1 MNTSYHIYQ
10 FEDKCLA
17 HYSYAIISEGK
28 MAVIDPARDPRPY
41 YDHAKR
47 MNAQLVA
54 VIETHPH
61 ADFVSSHLELATT
74 TGATIYV
81 SKLVGAGY
89 EHTTF
94 DDGDT
99 LELGNVVLHSMNT
112 PGHSPDSISILLTHE
127 GVQKA
132 LFSGDTLFVGDVG
145 RPDLREKAG
154 NITAK
159 REELAK
165 MMYNTVQK
173 RLKPLDDQVEVYP
186 AHGAG
191 SLCGKALSTEASTT
205 IGAERMTNYAFKD
218 LTEDEFVTE
227 LTSEQPHIPKYF
239 GNSVA
244 LNRQGAPA
252 FEASIQAVPRLGVLS
267 ESQVQTIANEGVL
280 IVDTRSEVMFKSG
293 HIKGALNIQNG
304 GKFDTWLGTIVAATE
319 PYYLVGANADELE
332 HVIARTAAIGY
343 ESMIAGAFI
352 LKSDDA
358 SSELSRADLAALMDA
373 PEAYTIVDVRNNS
386 EAKERPMFP
395 NAIVLPL
402 PELRERLNEI
412 PLDKPIMVH
421 CAAGYR
427 SAAGASIIVHEL
439 GDKVEVH
446 DVGESIKEVPVVTV

>member
-10 FEDKCLA
+10 FEDKGLA

-28 MAVIDPARDPRPY
+28 MAVVDPARDPRPY

-47 MNAQLVA
+47 MNAELVA

-61 ADFVSSHLELATT
+61 ADFVSCHLELATT

-81 SKLVGAGY
+81 SKLVGAAY

-99 LELGNVVLHSMNT
+99 LELGSIVLHSMNT
-112 PGHSPDSISILLTHE
+112 PGHSPDSISILLTHD

-165 MMYNTVQK
+165 MMYNTVQT
-173 RLKPLDDQVEVYP
+173 RLKPLDDQVVVYP

-191 SLCGKALSTEASTT
+191 SLCGKALSDAATTT
-205 IGAERMTNYAFKD
+205 IGAERLMNYAFRD
-218 LTEDEFVTE
+218 ITEDEFVSE

-244 LNRQGAPA
+244 LNRQGAPS
-252 FEASIQAVPRLGVLS
+252 FEASIQAVPRLGVLT
-267 ESQVQTIANEGVL
+267 EARVQEIADEGVL
-280 IVDTRSEVMFKSG
+280 IVDTRSEVMFKTG
-293 HIKGALNIQNG
+293 HIKGSLNIQNG
-304 GKFDTWLGTIVAATE
+304 GKFDTWLGTIVAANE
-319 PYYLVGANADELE
+319 PYYLVGATSDELE

-343 ESMIAGAFI
+343 ESMITGAFI

-358 SSELSRADLAALMDA
+358 NSVLSRADLEALINS
-373 PEAYTIVDVRNNS
+373 PESYTIIDVRS
-386 EAKERPMFP
+386 ETEAKDRPMFT

-412 PLDKPIMVH
+412 PTDKPIMVH

-427 SAAGASIIVHEL
+427 SAAGASIIAHVM
-439 GDKVEVH
+439 GDKIEIH
-446 DVGESIKEVPVVTV
+446 DVGESIKEVPVIAV